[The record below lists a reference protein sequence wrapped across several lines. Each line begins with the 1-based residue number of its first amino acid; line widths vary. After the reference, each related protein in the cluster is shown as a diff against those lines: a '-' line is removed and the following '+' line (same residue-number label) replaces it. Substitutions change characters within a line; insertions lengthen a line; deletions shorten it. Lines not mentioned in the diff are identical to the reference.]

1 MIKQINKN
9 EQRKGRHLRVRKH
22 IFGTHACPRLNVYR
36 STTNIYAQI
45 IDDESARTLCSA
57 STIQK
62 ELAEN
67 LKGKTKSE
75 QAFVVGEAI
84 AKQAKKKGI
93 KNVVF
98 DRGGYLYT
106 GRVKNVA
113 DGARKGGLEF

>member
-1 MIKQINKN
+1 MIKQCNKN
-9 EQRKGRHLRVRKH
+9 EQRKSRHLRVRKN
-22 IFGTHACPRLNVYR
+22 IFGTKECPRLNVYR

-45 IDDESARTLCSA
+45 IDDENAKTLCSA
-57 STIQK
+57 STIVK
-62 ELAEN
+62 GLEGA

-75 QAFVVGEAI
+75 QAFIVGEEV

-98 DRGGYLYT
+98 DRGGYIYT
-106 GRVKNVA
+106 GRVKSVA